1 MFKGYIIEQLIRERK
16 VKKADV
22 YRYADIQKAT
32 LDNIIKGTNVPNC
45 NTLEKI
51 ADFFNVSIDIF
62 FERDK
67 NDNTMYNGNV
77 IKQLLLDKKVTNK
90 ELLRYLG
97 TEANASLA
105 QIVNGNPTV
114 KRLEKVA
121 DFFGVSMDVFFEREK
136 PFKAYPSAHG
146 DNEQQYKEKIELLE
160 RLLEEKD
167 KRILL
172 LEQINQLVNSAES
185 RTDLGQT
192 I

>member
-136 PFKAYPSAHG
+136 PFKAYSSAHG
-146 DNEQQYKEKIELLE
+146 DNEQQYNCLLYTSDAADE
-160 RLLEEKD
+160 
-167 KRILL
+167 
-172 LEQINQLVNSAES
+172 
-185 RTDLGQT
+185 
-192 I
+192 

>member
-1 MFKGYIIEQLIRERK
+1 MFKGYIIEQLIQERK
-16 VKKADV
+16 VKKADI
-22 YRYADIQKAT
+22 YRFADIQKAT
-32 LDNIIKGTNVPNC
+32 LDNIIKGTSTPNC

-90 ELLRYLG
+90 ELLKYLG
-97 TEANASLA
+97 TEANSSLA

-136 PFKAYPSAHG
+136 PFKEYSSTLIN
-146 DNEQQYKEKIELLE
+146 NEQIYKEKIS
-160 RLLEEKD
+160 
-167 KRILL
+167 L
-172 LEQINQLVNSAES
+172 LEQLIKEKDERIKLLENVNQLLMSDKN
-185 RTDLGQT
+185 RTNTGQQ
-192 I
+192 